1 MNYTNEILE
10 RLQKGESVEDIAATL
25 TKSLNDA
32 NEQHKA
38 IEAAKKAEAEAK
50 AKAEQD
56 NLYNQKVEV
65 VAGLLA
71 NCADL
76 CALYELDEELVNAIE
91 EIEPEE
97 IVETFEQMIPFL
109 NKYVALS
116 QELEELKKKSQKSD
130 AVNLKAATRAVD
142 PIEDFLNNFVR

>member
-56 NLYNQKVEV
+56 NFYSQKVEV
-65 VAGLLA
+65 VTGLLA

-76 CALYELDEELVNAIE
+76 CALYDLDEELVNAIE

-116 QELEELKKKSQKSD
+116 QELEELKNKNLKSD
-130 AVNLKAATRAVD
+130 KTAVRAAD